1 MNLPTKAQ
9 VDAASRHVIT
19 AAGVAVTIFGLQAK
33 GVSMDQVTAVI
44 KSLGDTVNT
53 VLQLV
58 AAIGLLYGGVVAA
71 KSASK
76 ENQAKAVAATGAVV
90 IASPELAAA
99 TPNDPNIVSRDDYR
113 LVQK

>member
-76 ENQAKAVAATGAVV
+76 ENQAKAVAATGRGRHCVAGAGRGHAERSEHRV
-90 IASPELAAA
+90 A
-99 TPNDPNIVSRDDYR
+99 
-113 LVQK
+113 